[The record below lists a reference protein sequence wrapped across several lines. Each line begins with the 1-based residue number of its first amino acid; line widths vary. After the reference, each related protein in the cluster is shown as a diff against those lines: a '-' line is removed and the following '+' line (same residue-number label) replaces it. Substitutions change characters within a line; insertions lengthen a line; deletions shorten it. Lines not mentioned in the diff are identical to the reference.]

1 MIKIK
6 YYMLHFERKMYDNF
20 NRSSYVRGVLWR
32 AIIVTKRLRS
42 NVYFP

>member
-1 MIKIK
+1 MIKLK

-32 AIIVTKRLRS
+32 AIIAKG
-42 NVYFP
+42 